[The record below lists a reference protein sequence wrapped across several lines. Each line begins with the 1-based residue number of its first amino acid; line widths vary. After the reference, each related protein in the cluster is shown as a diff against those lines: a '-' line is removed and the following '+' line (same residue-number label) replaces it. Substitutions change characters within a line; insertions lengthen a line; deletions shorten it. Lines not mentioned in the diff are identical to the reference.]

1 MMIVVLLSLVV
12 VLTLLEPLSSAPA
25 LPAWWAGPAVAAY
38 LVLAAGIAAGH
49 TAWTVRTAADGALLS
64 RRALKRRHLAGLGGQ
79 VYLVGGLAGV
89 LLAGYR
95 TAIMTCP
102 TVTAVP
108 LLPVLLAWAPFV
120 AALLI
125 TWVLEYPLYR
135 AVRLRSTALAGAGA
149 PALRVWTLR
158 EFVAYN
164 LRHHVLFVAVPVGL
178 IIFIGDALHLWLG
191 PLLPEA
197 VADVVVLA
205 GSLVGT
211 GAVFVIAP
219 AMIVRIWRTSPLPPD
234 RLREELEGLCRRLR
248 LRYRDIL
255 IWHSGGAIANAA
267 MMGLIGP
274 IRYVLISDAL
284 LDNLDRRCVRAIFA
298 HEAGHIRHHH
308 IFYSV
313 LFGLAAA
320 GLCGAVAQQAAVW
333 MGGGDEAATGLMVVL
348 LAAAWA
354 GGFGWISRRFER
366 QSDVMGVCLAGE
378 DASPQAPPQDASGP
392 GDLAVSPEGVAVFC
406 HALHRVAQL
415 NGISP
420 VQRNWR
426 HGSVASRIAYLMSPR
441 APDGPGQAIDRQVR
455 LIKVALWLALGV
467 AAAANVVQYFWLS
480 PSGGPA

>member
-1 MMIVVLLSLVV
+1 MIVVLLSLAVA
-12 VLTLLEPLSSAPA
+12 LTLLEPLSSTPT
-25 LPAWWAGPAVAAY
+25 LPARWAGPAIAAY
-38 LVLAAGIAAGH
+38 LVLAAGIAAGN
-49 TAWTVRTAADGALLS
+49 TAWTLRTAANGALLS
-64 RRALKRRHLAGLGGQ
+64 GRALKRRRLVGLGGQ
-79 VYLVGGLAGV
+79 AYLVGGLAGV

-95 TAIMTCP
+95 TVIVTSP
-102 TVTAVP
+102 TLTAVP
-108 LLPVLLAWAPFV
+108 LVAVLLAWAPFV

-135 AVRLRSTALAGAGA
+135 AMRLQSAALAAAHA

-158 EFVAYN
+158 EFVLYN

-178 IIFIGDALHLWLG
+178 ILFLGDALRLWVG

-197 VADVVVLA
+197 VAGTVVVG
-205 GSLVGT
+205 GSLVAT

-219 AMIVRIWRTSPLPPD
+219 AIIVRIWRTSPLPPG
-234 RLREELEGLCRRLR
+234 RLRDDLEALCRRLR

-255 IWHSGGAIANAA
+255 VWHSGGAIANAA

-284 LDNLDRRCVRAIFA
+284 LANLDPRCIRAIFA

-313 LFGLAAA
+313 LFGLATA
-320 GLCGAVAQQAAVW
+320 GLCGAVAQQVAVW
-333 MGGGDEAATGLMVVL
+333 LNWSDEAAMMLMVSL

-354 GGFGWISRRFER
+354 VGFGGISRGFER
-366 QSDVMGVCLAGE
+366 QSDLMGVRLAAE
-378 DASPQAPPQDASGP
+378 DVSPDASLQGASAPAE
-392 GDLAVSPEGVAVFC
+392 LAVRPEGVAVFC

-420 VQRNWR
+420 IQRNWR
-426 HGSVASRIAYLMSPR
+426 HGSVASRVAYLMSPR
-441 APDGPGQAIDRQVR
+441 AAGAGRHAIDRQVR
-455 LIKVALWLALGV
+455 LIKVALWVALGV
-467 AAAANVVQYFWLS
+467 AAAANVVQYFWLP
-480 PSGGPA
+480 PSGGAS